1 MKKECIAEGGIA
13 EGVFQ
18 LDNLE
23 GCDDRWEGLKLSDR
37 LFGKVAVGVEV
48 IDAVPDRVVRV
59 RDDRPMMT
67 DS

>member
-1 MKKECIAEGGIA
+1 VKKECIAEGGIA

-37 LFGKVAVGVEV
+37 LFGKVAVGV
-48 IDAVPDRVVRV
+48 
-59 RDDRPMMT
+59 DDFLFYGLRTPG
-67 DS
+67 